1 MKARRQK
8 TAQRSSAQRGPR
20 HSSAAD
26 LQTQLD
32 QRTRELAEALEQQT
46 ATSQVLHVISSSA
59 GELEFGISDNTHHAL
74 RLCEVNSGSFID
86 TRIRLGG

>member
-8 TAQRSSAQRGPR
+8 TAEIKRPKMPR
-20 HSSAAD
+20 IACHSSTSD

-59 GELEFGISDNTHHAL
+59 GEQERARGMKMETPAV
-74 RLCEVNSGSFID
+74 RP
-86 TRIRLGG
+86 